1 MVADDGSAAT
11 DEDMLK
17 KAMRRKAAKNLDFA
31 GMEPPPSSSSS
42 SSFISLP
49 ITAIS
54 SKLNYVGIRLGNCDN
69 EINVSANVLR
79 HMEYDRLTVSP
90 KSQNIVD
97 NTETDDEEAIA
108 TLDGQ
113 LLSSLVGLVSE
124 VDFNVSMLDLKAS
137 GRKSKST
144 SMLKSQK
151 RVRVPKSKFVS

>member
-11 DEDMLK
+11 DEDTLK

-42 SSFISLP
+42 FISLP
-49 ITAIS
+49 TTAIS
-54 SKLNYVGIRLGNCDN
+54 SKLNVVGIRLGNCDN

-90 KSQNIVD
+90 KSQNIVET
-97 NTETDDEEAIA
+97 TETDDEEAIA

-113 LLSSLVGLVSE
+113 LLSSLVGVVSE
-124 VDFNVSMLDLKAS
+124 VDFDVSMLDLKAS

-151 RVRVPKSKFVS
+151 RVRVPKSKFVA

>member
-1 MVADDGSAAT
+1 VVANDGSAAM
-11 DEDMLK
+11 DEDTLN
-17 KAMRRKAAKNLDFA
+17 KAMCRKAAKNLDFA

-42 SSFISLP
+42 SFFSLP
-49 ITAIS
+49 TTVIS
-54 SKLNYVGIRLGNCDN
+54 SKLNFVGIRLGNCDN

-97 NTETDDEEAIA
+97 NTETDAKEAIA

-113 LLSSLVGLVSE
+113 LLSSLVGVVSE

-137 GRKSKST
+137 GQKSKST

-151 RVRVPKSKFVS
+151 RVRVPKI